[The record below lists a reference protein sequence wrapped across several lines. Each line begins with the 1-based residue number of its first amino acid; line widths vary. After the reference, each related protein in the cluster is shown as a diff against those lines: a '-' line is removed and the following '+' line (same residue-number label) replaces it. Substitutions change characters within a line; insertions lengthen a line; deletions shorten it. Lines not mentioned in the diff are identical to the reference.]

1 MHRRHLCLV
10 ALLVLGCSRPSTAPP
25 APGPAPAVT
34 FSADPA
40 PASLFAHD
48 NEPDCAVLGTGCAAP
63 YLRLAATM
71 NSPVRNCEGA
81 LSDFVASNRDDM
93 DAKGSENFY
102 SVGAAWSEATLSTQI
117 ADRLGL
123 DRWRQDRPLTAYGP
137 HDRTQVPG
145 GERATYVLHD
155 PVFGGQ
161 RLLLYTPE
169 SDGPHHGVLGLPG
182 HQESPEEFMALHGGY
197 DLLRAGYTVLLP
209 VFKAYD
215 AGHAEDAAGRA
226 LLCMGSSLLAARVAE
241 AASALRMLRSLPGIR
256 DQRVAVI
263 GHSGGSMVGNLLL
276 RLDASIVGYVSDMTG
291 VYLSLGDRG
300 DEPVLLMDESHA
312 GIRVISDR
320 VARFPSHVL
329 QVDYGLPTAGADAAL
344 FFDLRFG
351 GHGSPAAGAG
361 QDQFVEPAREP
372 EPPPDSMGA
381 VEDLGD
387 IAPEDTRANPPPGGT
402 LSLAIEQWMA
412 SPGMPTCRDVAA
424 ADLDGDG
431 KDELALA
438 TDDAPDVVWTVRDG
452 ALTKI
457 WTSPSPTIARGVSW
471 ADADGD
477 GDPDLAF
484 GVNNGAAPV
493 FRNDGGTL
501 VPWWSGRIER
511 LGKGIAWA
519 DLDGD
524 GDPDLAIADSAY
536 DEFIRNDGGFT
547 SWHVSS
553 VDRRHEDA
561 VAVDIDGDGQ
571 DEVAFAV
578 NQPGFPNVEI
588 WGLRDGSF
596 QALPFRFEDGPRAS
610 ALAFADVDGDGKLD
624 VAVARPGDRDTVLLQ
639 DGGAFKVSWT
649 SGAAVQTRVL
659 AFWDADR
666 DGDPDLVLGEDG
678 PLALY
683 ENRGGQLHLAW
694 RSAESDDT
702 EGLTTADVDGDGVL
716 ELVTCAQKGAPI
728 RVYRAVKR

>member
-1 MHRRHLCLV
+1 M
-10 ALLVLGCSRPSTAPP
+10 LGCSRQTSAPP
-25 APGPAPAVT
+25 SPGPEPGVV
-34 FSADPA
+34 FSTDPA
-40 PASLFAHD
+40 PASLFVD
-48 NEPDCAVLGTGCAAP
+48 STDPDGAPCADLGTRCAAP
-63 YLRLAATM
+63 YLRAAAALA
-71 NSPVRNCEGA
+71 SPVRSCDA
-81 LSDFVASNRDDM
+81 LLKRFVAQNRDDM
-93 DAKGSENFY
+93 EAVGTEGFY
-102 SVGAAWSEATLSTQI
+102 SEGVSWSEAELADQI
-117 ADRLGL
+117 ARRLRL
-123 DRWRQDRPLTAYGP
+123 DRWPAERGLTAHGP
-137 HDRTQVPG
+137 MQTAPVPG
-145 GERATYVLHD
+145 GARSTYILAD

-161 RLLLYTPE
+161 RVLLYTPDT
-169 SDGPHHGVLGLPG
+169 DGPHHGVLALPG
-182 HQESPEEFMALHGGY
+182 HQESTDEFMDLHGGN
-197 DLLRAGYTVLLP
+197 DLLRAGYAVLLP

-215 AGHAEDAAGRA
+215 ADSAEDKAGRA
-226 LLCMGSSLLAARVAE
+226 LLCMGSSLLAARVSE
-241 AASALRMLRSLPGIR
+241 AQGALRLLRSLPGIR
-256 DQRVAVI
+256 GDRVAML

-276 RLDASIVGYVSDMTG
+276 RLDPSIVAYVSDMTG

-300 DEPVLLMDESHA
+300 DLPMLLMDESSVELRA
-312 GIRVISDR
+312 ISDR
-320 VARFPSHVL
+320 IKRFPDRVL
-329 QVDYGLPTAGADAAL
+329 EVEYGRPNVGASAAS
-344 FFDLRFG
+344 FFDVRFG
-351 GHGSPAAGAG
+351 GSTAAPPVDA
-361 QDQFVEPAREP
+361 PP
-372 EPPPDSMGA
+372 EPPST

-387 IAPEDTRANPPPGGT
+387 LAPEDTRLTPPPGGT
-402 LSLAIEQWMA
+402 LSVAIEHWIA
-412 SPGMPTCRDVAA
+412 SAGTPTCRDLAA

-431 KDELALA
+431 RDELALA
-438 TDDAPDVVWTVRDG
+438 TDDAPDEVWQVENGALSKVWTG
-452 ALTKI
+452 PT
-457 WTSPSPTIARGVSW
+457 PTIARGVSW

-493 FRNDGGTL
+493 FRNDGGAL
-501 VPWWSGRIER
+501 VPWWSGRVER

-536 DEFIRNDGGFT
+536 DEFIRNDAGFS

-561 VAVDIDGDGQ
+561 VAVDIDGDGR
-571 DEVAFAV
+571 DEVGFAV
-578 NQPGFPNVEI
+578 NEPGVPNVEI

-596 QALPFRFEDGPRAS
+596 QLLPFQFEDGPRAS

-624 VAVARPGDRDTVLLQ
+624 VALARPGDRDSVLLQ

-649 SGAAVQTRVL
+649 SEAAVQTRVL
-659 AFWDADR
+659 TFWDADQ

-683 ENRGGQLHLAW
+683 ENRGGQLTLAW

-728 RVYRAVKR
+728 RVYRSVAR